1 MSSVYSLE
9 PPTSGKVILK
19 TNFGNIDIELF
30 TKETPRTCRN
40 FIQHCMNGY
49 YNKNV
54 FFRIIKNFMIQT
66 GDPTN
71 TGKGGS
77 SIWEKEF
84 GDEFHSR
91 LKFSHRGIVAM
102 ANKNKANTNGSQFFI
117 TMDKCPW
124 LDKKHT
130 IFGKV
135 VGETFFNALNISELP
150 TNKNDYPDTEMLPM
164 IMEVQVIVNPFEN
177 IIVIKK
183 ETKEDDI
190 VKEEIKKTVDDYNK
204 RKIQGDH
211 RLISFG
217 EYNEEDNATNIF
229 TNENKEEDKKE
240 EKIEEKEE
248 EQREEEESVSLSESD
263 EEVIKA
269 KEKFKEEIAN
279 KKMIVDSDR
288 KEEIKRLKNDI
299 LTMKKKINKESNKE
313 TNEKE
318 IKLTPLQQYNQRFL
332 QYKTKRLS
340 KEEQNAKILQFKQNL
355 DNIKQNK
362 KNSWM
367 NNKLKFQ
374 IDSQK
379 AYAIDLFKEQQQKNN
394 NNL

>member
-135 VGETFFNALNISELP
+135 VGDTFFNALNISELP

-164 IMEVQVIVNPFEN
+164 IMDVEVVVNPFDD

-183 ETKEDDI
+183 EKKEDNI

-217 EYNEEDNATNIF
+217 DYNEEDNSTNIF
-229 TNENKEEDKKE
+229 TNEIKEEDKKE
-240 EKIEEKEE
+240 EKIEEEE
-248 EQREEEESVSLSESD
+248 EQSEEEESVSLSESD

-299 LTMKKKINKESNKE
+299 LKMKKKIKNDSNKES
-313 TNEKE
+313 NEKE

-394 NNL
+394 KNL

>member
-117 TMDKCPW
+117 THVPTDW
-124 LDKKHT
+124 LNYKHT
-130 IFGKV
+130 IFGEVVTGQEVVDSVEQNNTIKSITIVRQGEEAKNFSATQKDFDSLIAAQKKLNEEREAKKMAAVIEGCEKTENGIYFKIEKKGNGKKVGSGKKVSVEYKGYLVDGTLFDASKDFHPQGHEPLEFTTGAGQMIKGFDQMVQEMEYEETRHMVLPPELAYGSQGYPGVIPGNAYICFDVKV
-135 VGETFFNALNISELP
+135 V
-150 TNKNDYPDTEMLPM
+150 K
-164 IMEVQVIVNPFEN
+164 
-177 IIVIKK
+177 
-183 ETKEDDI
+183 
-190 VKEEIKKTVDDYNK
+190 
-204 RKIQGDH
+204 
-211 RLISFG
+211 
-217 EYNEEDNATNIF
+217 
-229 TNENKEEDKKE
+229 
-240 EKIEEKEE
+240 
-248 EQREEEESVSLSESD
+248 
-263 EEVIKA
+263 
-269 KEKFKEEIAN
+269 
-279 KKMIVDSDR
+279 
-288 KEEIKRLKNDI
+288 
-299 LTMKKKINKESNKE
+299 
-313 TNEKE
+313 
-318 IKLTPLQQYNQRFL
+318 
-332 QYKTKRLS
+332 
-340 KEEQNAKILQFKQNL
+340 
-355 DNIKQNK
+355 
-362 KNSWM
+362 
-367 NNKLKFQ
+367 
-374 IDSQK
+374 
-379 AYAIDLFKEQQQKNN
+379 
-394 NNL
+394 

>member
-30 TKETPRTCRN
+30 TKEAPRTCRN

-49 YNKNV
+49 YNNNV

-71 TGKGGS
+71 TGRGGS

-135 VGETFFNALNISELP
+135 VGDTFFNALNISELP
-150 TNKNDYPDTEMLPM
+150 TNKNDFPDTEMLPM
-164 IMEVQVIVNPFEN
+164 IMEVEVVVNPFDD
-177 IIVIKK
+177 IIIKK
-183 ETKEDDI
+183 KEKKDIEIKED
-190 VKEEIKKTVDDYNK
+190 IKKTVDDYKK
-204 RKIQGDH
+204 RKILGDH
-211 RLISFG
+211 RLISFAD
-217 EYNEEDNATNIF
+217 ENDEVVDTQENIINEV
-229 TNENKEEDKKE
+229 EDKKE
-240 EKIEEKEE
+240 DDISNKEE
-248 EQREEEESVSLSESD
+248 SEEEESVSLSESN

-269 KEKFKEEIAN
+269 KEKFKDEIE
-279 KKMIVDSDR
+279 KKKIIVDTDR

-299 LTMKKKINKESNKE
+299 INMKKKINNNKEVNDKES
-313 TNEKE
+313 

-340 KEEQNAKILQFKQNL
+340 KEEQNAKVLQFKQKL
-355 DNIKQNK
+355 DSIKQDK
-362 KNSWM
+362 KHSWM

-394 NNL
+394 KNNN